1 MSAISIQNLSK
12 SFPQKG
18 RDYDV
23 LKDFNLEIGAGEF
36 VTVFGPNGSGKSTI
50 LNMIA
55 GLESADSGSI
65 LINGKNN
72 DESKVGFVF
81 QNFNES
87 MLPWRT
93 VEQNIRLGV
102 EGNVKL
108 KVQNTK
114 IPKQIEGVEATTVS
128 PPQTKIANL
137 LAQTGLESIKNK
149 HFFELSGGQKQLTA
163 IARSFAFEPEILLM
177 DEPFSALDYSVTK
190 KMQLKVLEMW
200 QNFNEK
206 LTRKNE
212 KLTVLFVSHDLDEA
226 IFLADKIVVL
236 SPRPATV
243 KQIIK
248 VDLPRPRTLD
258 MLESQAF
265 FDYRKQVLDIFKY
278 E

>member
-12 SFPQKG
+12 TFPQKG

-114 IPKQIEGVEATTVS
+114 IPKQIEGVEVTTVS

-137 LAQTGLESIKNK
+137 LDQTGLESIKNK

-206 LTRKNE
+206 LTLKNE